1 MEEIKSM
8 TEEEFSKAASEVGW
22 DDKWIQ
28 EVIEEARLDADIA
41 RAQKRKIIAIP
52 VPVRL
57 AMHWESAKNGPTF
70 VEACISSN
78 TTFRFR
84 KVIHLFE

>member
-1 MEEIKSM
+1 MEKITSM

-28 EVIEEARLDADIA
+28 KVIEEARLDADIE

-52 VPVRL
+52 VPIQL
-57 AMHWESAKNGPTF
+57 ARFWEFAKNGPTYP
-70 VEACISSN
+70 EA
-78 TTFRFR
+78 
-84 KVIHLFE
+84 HLA